1 MDVARAKIKPRFHVL
16 VADDRE
22 RCNDFED
29 TALITALRE
38 CSRESIAT
46 LSRRRTNRIARAP
59 IVNHDLSADDPSE
72 GIK

>member
-22 RCNDFED
+22 RCNDSED

-38 CSRESIAT
+38 CSRESIA
-46 LSRRRTNRIARAP
+46 NVIAAPHEPYRAGS
-59 IVNHDLSADDPSE
+59 DR
-72 GIK
+72 